1 MKARIFEDTDSLNEY
16 LENIKSGDIVSIQH
30 SFQVVGQSMV
40 NKAYSYQIVDRFIVV
55 EK

>member
-1 MKARIFEDTDSLNEY
+1 MKARIFEDEKSLNEY
-16 LENIKSGDIVSIQH
+16 LENIKFQDVVSIQH
-30 SFQVVGQSMV
+30 NFQVVGQSMV